1 MKKVLVTIAALGLVA
16 GVATAASAVEW
27 QISGKYMVEGAYLSK
42 SEGNGV
48 LPYETPGVSK
58 SSDAYYLHTFEINP
72 SMKVNDKISMYSVVR
87 LAQDNFWGSQY
98 DTVGNKMSESD
109 KNSSVYIHRL
119 YMEYMSPI
127 GKFRIGRTPAGD
139 WGTSFLDFDQRADR
153 IILYPSFL
161 AFGPFSTQF
170 YIQKSTDNQK
180 DHTKTYI
187 DQSDADKDKYVAR
200 AFYKTDMVDSGLEYA
215 ISHNKNYSSS
225 TTNPAFGLPV
235 NAAGVESDVQQD
247 ISPYVKLK
255 IDNFYA
261 NGELFYLFGSKDYDH
276 ALAPTKAD
284 QDYKAWA
291 GMLNIG
297 GKFDKLDVGAMYFYA
312 EGQKLNDNNI
322 TTPLGGVGTGDLFEP
337 FYVLTG
343 RHTGILNNTL
353 FNGLTSSASAAGAS
367 AAGVYANYAVSD
379 KLTVHGAV
387 GYAKADEKVF
397 YTPAG
402 VLTATQNSS
411 YGWEYDLGMAYKLL
425 DNLTYEAHFG
435 YLDAGDYFK
444 LDGSVDAKNIF
455 VLSHSLTMTF

>member
-27 QISGKYMVEGAYLSK
+27 QISGKYMVEGAYLNK

-48 LPYETPGVSK
+48 IPFEAPGVSK

-180 DHTKTYI
+180 GLGGAKTYS

-215 ISHNKNYSSS
+215 ISRNKNYA
-225 TTNPAFGLPV
+225 TTDPV
-235 NAAGVESDVQQD
+235 NSDVQQD

-261 NGELFYLFGSKDYDH
+261 NGELFYLFGSKDYVNPATPDR
-276 ALAPTKAD
+276 
-284 QDYKAWA
+284 DYKAWA
-291 GMLNIG
+291 GMLNAG

-343 RHTGILNNTL
+343 RHTGILNNNL